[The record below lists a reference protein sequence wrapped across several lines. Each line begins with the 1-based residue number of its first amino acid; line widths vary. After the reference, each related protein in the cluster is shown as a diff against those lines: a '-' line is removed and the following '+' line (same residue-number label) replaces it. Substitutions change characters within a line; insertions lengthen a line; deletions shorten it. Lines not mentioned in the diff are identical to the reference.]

1 MSEFTEVSIVRNAN
15 IYFDGKVTSRI
26 VKFANGDIKTLGIM
40 MPGDYEFGTEQKEIM
55 EIQQGNVDI
64 QLKGESEWARINA
77 GEQFIVPAN
86 SSFKINA
93 LDVIDYCCTYVD

>member
-64 QLKGESEWARINA
+64 QLKGESEWTRINA